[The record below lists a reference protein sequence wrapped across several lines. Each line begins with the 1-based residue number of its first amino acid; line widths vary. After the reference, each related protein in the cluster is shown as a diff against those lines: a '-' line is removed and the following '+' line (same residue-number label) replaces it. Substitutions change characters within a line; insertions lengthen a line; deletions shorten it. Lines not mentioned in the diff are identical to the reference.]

1 MVTMALCVNI
11 HCNVQVGWV
20 QMLCRQFIHNIESTE
35 CRVEERH
42 GKDVHWILNQQKS
55 YEIKKNQSKSNEKN
69 HLADAYPYI
78 LYFCFQASLQSTTH
92 YSDLSW
98 AWWVFMCEEFRYV
111 LVVTFAWQ
119 FTVVLLCLAGCD
131 THWSWRRTAF
141 GIGQSKA
148 RTIFAMD
155 LAKFGLL
162 DIFLLRLVF
171 SSSWDYRCILQQWLK
186 VRLAVQLKCLV
197 WNVWCGPRH
206 ASNGLV
212 TGRRGHE
219 SS

>member
-55 YEIKKNQSKSNEKN
+55 YEIKENQSKSNEKN

-119 FTVVLLCLAGCD
+119 FTVVLLCLVEWWRKHFVFGCWVWHTLVVEED
-131 THWSWRRTAF
+131 CIWDWTKQSSYNFCNGSGKIWLVGYFPFT
-141 GIGQSKA
+141 IGFQFK
-148 RTIFAMD
+148 
-155 LAKFGLL
+155 
-162 DIFLLRLVF
+162 LRLQVHF
-171 SSSWDYRCILQQWLK
+171 TT
-186 VRLAVQLKCLV
+186 VA
-197 WNVWCGPRH
+197 
-206 ASNGLV
+206 
-212 TGRRGHE
+212 
-219 SS
+219 